1 MLLFY
6 FGVASLVAIVIIII
20 KVCTYDYT
28 LDLDEKGKDIKD
40 KIDDWLQI

>member
-20 KVCTYDYT
+20 RVCTYDYT
-28 LDLDEKGKDIKD
+28 LDLDEKGEEKKD
-40 KIDDWLQI
+40 KIDDWVQI